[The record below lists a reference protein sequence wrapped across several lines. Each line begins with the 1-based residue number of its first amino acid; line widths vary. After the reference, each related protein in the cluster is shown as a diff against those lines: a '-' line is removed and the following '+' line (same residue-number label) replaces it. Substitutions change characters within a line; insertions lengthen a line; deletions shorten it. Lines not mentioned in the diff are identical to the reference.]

1 MDWVQIVSTL
11 GFPIAMCAAL
21 CWFINKKDEQ
31 TNKTISGVTTALNSL
46 SEKISA
52 IFLFVTQKT
61 EQTDKQ
67 LTCMTESL
75 EGLSETVNALLQ
87 QKGK

>member
-31 TNKTISGVTTALNSL
+31 TNKTIISVTNAINGLT
-46 SEKISA
+46 EKINEL
-52 IFLFVTQKT
+52 IRK
-61 EQTDKQ
+61 D
-67 LTCMTESL
+67 
-75 EGLSETVNALLQ
+75 G
-87 QKGK
+87 

>member
-31 TNKTISGVTTALNSL
+31 TNKTILGVTSAINGLT
-46 SEKISA
+46 EKINEL
-52 IFLFVTQKT
+52 IRK
-61 EQTDKQ
+61 D
-67 LTCMTESL
+67 
-75 EGLSETVNALLQ
+75 G
-87 QKGK
+87 